1 MPELLM
7 PAGNLEKLEYA
18 VTYGADAVYLGMV
31 DLSLRSMKSG
41 EIIDEFNIK
50 SAVDTAHKLGA
61 KAYMTANIFAFDED
75 IEILKRNL
83 NLIREAKPDAII
95 FSDFGI
101 MNVLKKELPEIP
113 LHVSTQTN
121 ILNTEAVK
129 FWQDMGATRV
139 ILARELS
146 LEQIAKIKKNVPDI
160 EVEVFVH
167 GAQCMSFSGRC
178 LLSDYMTAD
187 ERKANHGNCAQPCRW
202 NYKLLEET
210 RPGEYYD
217 ITEYDK
223 GTTILSPKDLC
234 LIEYIPQL
242 IDAGVDSFKV
252 EGRTKSTYYASCV
265 AKTYRMAIDEYL
277 KKGTFD
283 KDFYKN
289 ELWKV
294 RNRGYTTGFFL
305 DKSQKGNYTYAK
317 EPSDIGNTFCVQIL
331 GKEEKGYKALI
342 KNNVDTSETYEFV
355 SPKDQFS
362 TKLVKIFDEFGN
374 EEDKAT
380 TNDIV
385 YLTFEQEPIEY
396 SHALLR
402 K

>member
-18 VTYGADAVYLGMV
+18 VTYGADAVYFGMV
-31 DLSLRSMKSG
+31 ELSLRSMKSG

-50 SAVDTAHKLGA
+50 SAVEKAHKHGA
-61 KAYMTANIFAFDED
+61 KAYMTANIFAFDDD
-75 IEILKRNL
+75 IEVLKAKV
-83 NLIREAKPDAII
+83 NLIKEAKPDAII

-101 MNVLKKELPEIP
+101 MNILKKELPEIP

-129 FWQDMGATRV
+129 FWKDQGVSRV

-146 LEQIAKIKKNVPDI
+146 LEQIATIKKNVPDM

-178 LLSDYMTAD
+178 LLSDYMTND

-234 LIEYIPQL
+234 LVEYLPRL

-265 AKTYRMAIDEYL
+265 AKTYRNAIDEYVQ
-277 KKGTFD
+277 KGTFNAE
-283 KDFYKN
+283 FYKN

-317 EPSDIGNTFCVQIL
+317 EPSDIGNTFCIQIL
-331 GKEEKGYKALI
+331 DKDSRGYKGLI
-342 KNNVDTSETYEFV
+342 KNNVDTTEVYEFV
-355 SPKDQFS
+355 SPKEQFE
-362 TKLVKIFDEFGN
+362 TKLVKIIDEYGN
-374 EEDKAT
+374 EVERAT

-385 YLTFEQEPIEY
+385 YLTFEKEPIEY
-396 SHALLR
+396 SHSLLR

>member
-1 MPELLM
+1 
-7 PAGNLEKLEYA
+7 
-18 VTYGADAVYLGMV
+18 
-31 DLSLRSMKSG
+31 MKSG

-50 SAVDTAHKLGA
+50 SAVEKAHKHGA
-61 KAYMTANIFAFDED
+61 KAYMTANIFAFDDD
-75 IEILKRNL
+75 IEVLKAKV
-83 NLIREAKPDAII
+83 NLIKEAKPDAII

-129 FWQDMGATRV
+129 FWKDQGVSRV

-146 LEQIAKIKKNVPDI
+146 LEQIATIKKNVPDM

-178 LLSDYMTAD
+178 LLSDYMTND

-234 LIEYIPQL
+234 LVEYLPRL

-265 AKTYRMAIDEYL
+265 AKTYRNAIDEYVQ
-277 KKGTFD
+277 KGTFNAE
-283 KDFYKN
+283 FYKN

-317 EPSDIGNTFCVQIL
+317 EPSDIGNTFCIQIL
-331 GKEEKGYKALI
+331 DKDSRGYKGLI
-342 KNNVDTSETYEFV
+342 KNNVDTTEVYEFV
-355 SPKDQFS
+355 SPKEQFE
-362 TKLVKIFDEFGN
+362 TKLVKIIDEYGN
-374 EEDKAT
+374 EVERAT

-385 YLTFEQEPIEY
+385 YLIFEKEPIEY
-396 SHALLR
+396 SHSLLR

>member
-18 VTYGADAVYLGMV
+18 ITYGADAVYFGMV
-31 DLSLRSMKSG
+31 DLSLRSMKTG

-50 SAVDTAHKLGA
+50 SAVDKAHSLGA
-61 KAYMTANIFAFDED
+61 KAYMTANIFAFDND
-75 IEILKRNL
+75 IDILYQNINIIK
-83 NLIREAKPDAII
+83 EANPDAII

-101 MNVLKKELPEIP
+101 YNVLKRELPNID

-129 FWQDMGATRV
+129 FWQDCGVTRV

-146 LEQIAKIKKNVPDI
+146 LEQIEKIKKAVPNI

-167 GAQCMSFSGRC
+167 GAQCVSFSGRC
-178 LLSDYMTAD
+178 LLSDYMTND

-217 ITEYDK
+217 ITEYEK

-234 LIEYIPQL
+234 LIKYIPQL

-252 EGRTKSTYYASCV
+252 EGRTKSTYYASCI
-265 AKTYRMAIDEYL
+265 ARTYRHAIDEYL
-277 KKGTFD
+277 TKGSFD
-283 KDFYKN
+283 SEFYMN
-289 ELWKV
+289 EAWKV

-317 EPSDIGNTFCVQIL
+317 EPNNIGNTFCIQIL
-331 GKEEKGYKALI
+331 EKDTKGYKALI
-342 KNNVDTSETYEFV
+342 KNNVDKKETYEFI
-355 SPKDQFS
+355 SPKDQFN
-362 TKLVKIFDEFGN
+362 TKLVKIINEYGI

-385 YLTFEQEPIEY
+385 YLTFEQDPKEF
-396 SHALLR
+396 SHSLLR

>member
-18 VTYGADAVYLGMV
+18 VTYGADAVYFGMV
-31 DLSLRSMKSG
+31 DLSLRSMKTG
-41 EIIDEFNIK
+41 EIINEFNIK
-50 SAVDTAHKLGA
+50 SAVDLAHKLGA

-75 IEILKRNL
+75 IEILRSKI
-83 NLIREAKPDAII
+83 NLIKEANPDAII

-101 MNVLKKELPEIP
+101 LNVLKKELPNIP
-113 LHVSTQTN
+113 LHVSTQTTT
-121 ILNTEAVK
+121 LNSEAVK
-129 FWQDMGATRV
+129 FWRDLGVTRV

-146 LEQIAKIKKNVPDI
+146 LEQIREIRKNVPDVEI
-160 EVEVFVH
+160 EMFVH

-178 LLSDYMTAD
+178 MLSDYMTAD

-234 LIEYIPQL
+234 LVEYLPQL
-242 IDAGVDSFKV
+242 LDIGVDSFKV

-265 AKTYRMAIDEYL
+265 ARTYRNAIDEYL
-277 KKGTFD
+277 QKGTFD
-283 KDFYKN
+283 AEYYKN

-317 EPSDIGNTFCVQIL
+317 EPSDIGNTFCIQIL
-331 GKEEKGYKALI
+331 DKCEKGYKGLI
-342 KNNVDTSETYEFV
+342 KNNVDKFEEYEFV
-355 SPKDQFS
+355 SPTDKFM
-362 TKLVKIFDEFGN
+362 TKLTKIIDEFGN
-374 EEDKAT
+374 ELERAK

-385 YLTFEQEPIEY
+385 YLSFEQEPENY
-396 SHALLR
+396 SHSLLR

>member
-18 VTYGADAVYLGMV
+18 VNYGADAIYMGMV
-31 DLSLRSMKSG
+31 DLSLRSMKTG

-50 SAVDTAHKLGA
+50 SAVDLAHKFGK

-75 IEILKRNL
+75 IEILKSKV
-83 NLIREAKPDAII
+83 NLIKDAKPDAII

-101 MNVLKKELPEIP
+101 LNVLKRELPEIP

-121 ILNTEAVK
+121 TLNTEAVK
-129 FWQDMGATRV
+129 FWQDCGVSRV

-146 LEQIAKIKKNVPDI
+146 LEQISQIKKNVPNI

-178 LLSDYMTAD
+178 LLSDYMTND

-210 RPGEYYD
+210 RPNEYYD

-234 LIEYIPQL
+234 LVEYLPQL

-252 EGRTKSTYYASCV
+252 EGRTKSTYYVSCV
-265 AKTYRMAIDEYL
+265 AKTYREAIDEYIQ
-277 KKGTFD
+277 KGTFNAE
-283 KDFYKN
+283 FYKN

-317 EPSDIGNTFCVQIL
+317 EPSDIGNTFCIQIL
-331 GKEEKGYKALI
+331 DKDEKGYKGLI

-355 SPKDQFS
+355 SPQDRFS
-362 TKLVKIFDEFGN
+362 TKLVKIKDEFGN
-374 EEDKAT
+374 ELERAT

-385 YLTFEQEPIEY
+385 YLTFEQEPTSF
-396 SHALLR
+396 SHGLLR

>member
-7 PAGNLEKLEYA
+7 PAGNLEKLDYA
-18 VTYGADAVYLGMV
+18 ITYGANAVYFGMV
-31 DLSLRSMKSG
+31 DLSLRSMKTG
-41 EIIDEFNIK
+41 EIIDEFNVK
-50 SAVDTAHKLGA
+50 SAVDLAHKLGA

-75 IEILKRNL
+75 IDILKNKI
-83 NLIREAKPDAII
+83 NLIRDANPDAII

-101 MNVLKKELPEIP
+101 LNVLKRELPDIP

-121 ILNTEAVK
+121 TLNTEAVK
-129 FWQDMGATRV
+129 FWQDCGITRV

-146 LEQIAKIKKNVPDI
+146 LEQIAKLKKNVPDI
-160 EVEVFVH
+160 ELEVFVH

-178 LLSDYMTAD
+178 LLSDYMTQN

-217 ITEYDK
+217 ITEYEK

-234 LIEYIPQL
+234 LIEYLPQL
-242 IDAGVDSFKV
+242 IDVGIDSFKV

-277 KKGTFD
+277 AKGTFNVE
-283 KDFYKN
+283 FYKK
-289 ELWKV
+289 ELLKV

-331 GKEEKGYKALI
+331 GKDEKGFKALI
-342 KNNVDTSETYEFV
+342 KNNIDFSETYEFV
-355 SPKDQFS
+355 SPKEQFM
-362 TKLVKIFDEFGN
+362 TKITKIIDEFGN
-374 EEDKAT
+374 ENTKAK

-385 YLTFEQEPIEY
+385 YLTFEKEPKVF
-396 SHALLR
+396 SHSLLR

>member
-7 PAGNLEKLEYA
+7 PAGNIEKLDYA
-18 VTYGADAVYLGMV
+18 ITYGADAVYFGMV
-31 DLSLRSMKSG
+31 DLSLRSMKTG

-75 IEILKRNL
+75 IEILKSKI
-83 NLIREAKPDAII
+83 NLIKEANPDAII

-101 MNVLKKELPEIP
+101 LNVLKKELPDIP

-121 ILNTEAVK
+121 TLNTEAVK
-129 FWQDMGATRV
+129 FWRDCGVTRV
-139 ILARELS
+139 IMARELS
-146 LEQIAKIKKNVPDI
+146 LKQIEQIKKAVPETEI
-160 EVEVFVH
+160 EVFVH

-178 LLSDYMTAD
+178 LLSDYMTGD

-234 LIEYIPQL
+234 LMKYIPQL

-265 AKTYRMAIDEYL
+265 ARTYRKAIDEYIN
-277 KKGTFD
+277 KHTFD
-283 KDFYKN
+283 AEYYMN

-317 EPSDIGNTFCVQIL
+317 EPSDVGNTFTVQIL
-331 GKEEKGYKALI
+331 DKDEKGYKALI
-342 KNNVDTSETYEFV
+342 KNNVDKVETYEFI
-355 SPKDQFS
+355 SPKDQFN
-362 TKLVKIFDEFGN
+362 TKLVKIIDEYGV

-385 YLTFEQEPIEY
+385 YLTFEKEPAEY

>member
-7 PAGNLEKLEYA
+7 PAGNLEKLDYA
-18 VTYGADAVYLGMV
+18 VTYGADAVYFGMV
-31 DLSLRSMKSG
+31 DLSLRSMKTG

-50 SAVDTAHKLGA
+50 SAVDMAHKLGA
-61 KAYMTANIFAFDED
+61 KAYMTANIFAFDDD
-75 IEILKRNL
+75 IEILNNKI
-83 NLIREAKPDAII
+83 NLIREANPDAII

-101 MNVLKKELPEIP
+101 LNVLKRELPDMP

-121 ILNTEAVK
+121 TLNTEAVK
-129 FWQDMGATRV
+129 FWQDLGVTRV

-146 LEQIAKIKKNVPDI
+146 LEQIVQIKKNVPDI
-160 EVEVFVH
+160 EIEVFIH

-178 LLSDYMTAD
+178 LLSDYMTQD

-234 LIEYIPQL
+234 LVEYLPRL

-265 AKTYRMAIDEYL
+265 AKIYRMAIDEYIQ
-277 KKGTFD
+277 KGTFD
-283 KDFYKN
+283 AEFYKN

-317 EPSDIGNTFCVQIL
+317 EPSDVGNTFCVQIL
-331 GKEEKGYKALI
+331 GKDEKGYKALI
-342 KNNVDTSETYEFV
+342 KNNVDMAETYEFV
-355 SPKDQFS
+355 SPKEQFM
-362 TKLVKIFDEFGN
+362 TKLVKITDEFGN
-374 EEDKAT
+374 DIAKAT

-385 YLTFEQEPIEY
+385 YLTFEKDPEMY
-396 SHALLR
+396 SHSLLR

>member
-18 VTYGADAVYLGMV
+18 VTYGADAVYFGMV
-31 DLSLRSMKSG
+31 ELSLRSMKSG

-50 SAVDTAHKLGA
+50 SAVEKAHKHGA
-61 KAYMTANIFAFDED
+61 KAYMTANIFAFDDD
-75 IEILKRNL
+75 IEVLKAKV
-83 NLIREAKPDAII
+83 NLIKEAKPDAII

-129 FWQDMGATRV
+129 FWKDQGVSRV

-146 LEQIAKIKKNVPDI
+146 LEQIATIKKNVPDM

-178 LLSDYMTAD
+178 LLSDYMTND

-234 LIEYIPQL
+234 LVEYLPRL

-265 AKTYRMAIDEYL
+265 AKTYRNAIDEYVQ
-277 KKGTFD
+277 KGTFNAE
-283 KDFYKN
+283 FYKN

-317 EPSDIGNTFCVQIL
+317 EPSDIGNTFCIQIL
-331 GKEEKGYKALI
+331 DKDSRGYKGLI
-342 KNNVDTSETYEFV
+342 KNNVDTTEVYEFV
-355 SPKDQFS
+355 SPKEQFE
-362 TKLVKIFDEFGN
+362 TKLVKIIDEYGN
-374 EEDKAT
+374 EVERAT

-385 YLTFEQEPIEY
+385 YLTFEKEPVEY
-396 SHALLR
+396 SHSLLR

>member
-7 PAGNLEKLEYA
+7 PAGNLEKLDYA
-18 VTYGADAVYLGMV
+18 ITYGADAVYLGMV

-50 SAVDTAHKLGA
+50 SAVDKAHQLGA

-75 IEILKRNL
+75 IEILKSKV
-83 NLIREAKPDAII
+83 NLIKEAKPDAII

-101 MNVLKKELPEIP
+101 LNVLKRELPEIP

-121 ILNTEAVK
+121 TLNTEAVK
-129 FWQDMGATRV
+129 FWKDLGVTRV
-139 ILARELS
+139 ITARELS
-146 LEQIAKIKKNVPDI
+146 LKQIETIKKNVPDI
-160 EVEVFVH
+160 EIEIFVH

-178 LLSDYMTAD
+178 LLSDYMTQD

-242 IDAGVDSFKV
+242 IDAGIDSFKV

-265 AKTYRMAIDEYL
+265 AKTYRAAIDEYM

-331 GKEEKGYKALI
+331 GKENQGYKGLI
-342 KNNVDTSETYEFV
+342 KNNVDIHEIYEFI
-355 SPKDQFS
+355 SPKDQFQ
-362 TKLVKIFDEFGN
+362 TKLTKIITEYG
-374 EEDKAT
+374 EEVERAT

-385 YLTFEQEPIEY
+385 YLSFEKEPVEF
-396 SHALLR
+396 SHSLLR